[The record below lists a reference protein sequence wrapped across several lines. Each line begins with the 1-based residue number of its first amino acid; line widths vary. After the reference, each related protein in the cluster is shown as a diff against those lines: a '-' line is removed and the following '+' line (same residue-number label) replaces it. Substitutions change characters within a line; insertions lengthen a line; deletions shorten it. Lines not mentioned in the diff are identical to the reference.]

1 MMKLNTWTRNC
12 KMHKLNRHEITE
24 IVLEQIAQDMKNW
37 DFTAIEEL
45 LQFVPLE
52 NLIGF
57 LPEEIVNAKLV

>member
-1 MMKLNTWTRNC
+1 MP
-12 KMHKLNRHEITE
+12 KLNRHEITE
-24 IVLEQIAQDMKNW
+24 LVLEQIAQDMKNW

-45 LQFVPLE
+45 LQFVPLK

>member
-1 MMKLNTWTRNC
+1 MN
-12 KMHKLNRHEITE
+12 KLNRHEITE
-24 IVLEQIAQDMKNW
+24 IVLEQIARDMENW

-57 LPEEIVNAKLV
+57 LPEEIVNAELV